1 MQLTQ
6 KILLITFILCLIFGK
21 WVGKA
26 FQWFLKPLVNNPWGA
41 VFITMA
47 IAVFAINIVNI
58 IIDLGRM
65 KRG

>member
-6 KILLITFILCLIFGK
+6 KIFIITFILCLIFGK
-21 WVGKA
+21 WVGKL
-26 FQWFLKPLVNNPWGA
+26 FQLFLKPMVNNPWGA
-41 VFITMA
+41 VFVTMA
-47 IAVFAINIVNI
+47 IAVFVVNLINI